1 LIKQKQ
7 ILLVGRSGFIGS
19 YLHDK
24 FKDDYRITSVGYSS
38 GLIEDDFHQLDLTK
52 EKDVEIFSKQLPS
65 CDILIFLV
73 GLAHKKG
80 NGKDFNKFQLVN
92 KQTLIN
98 IVSMLQN
105 INKLPRKL
113 IFASTISIYGE
124 KIDRDIYHEDS
135 SKEPFSPYALTKL
148 DAENF
153 LLKNFGTQS
162 WILRF
167 APVYAPDFQLNIKRR
182 TRVFGKFYRVG
193 NGKKKLSLC
202 NVENILEVVKGIFK
216 EKVPPGIYNI
226 SDGNKYSYNDL
237 LDYVNAKWVVHIPTF
252 LVKGLY
258 VVGKMMN
265 NIFLKENATK
275 LISDNVFPSYKIR
288 QYIELP
294 YTLKKTNQITITN
307 KTNKKI

>member
-1 LIKQKQ
+1 M
-7 ILLVGRSGFIGS
+7 VGRSGFIGS

-80 NGKDFNKFQLVN
+80 NGKDFNKFQLAN

-202 NVENILEVVKGIFK
+202 NVENIGFAVQGILDDK
-216 EKVPPGIYNI
+216 IPSGIYNV
-226 SDGNKYSYNDL
+226 SDENNYSYNDL
-237 LDYVNAKWVVHIPTF
+237 IYYSNAKWILPIPHS

-258 VVGKMMN
+258 YLGKLTN
-265 NIFLKENATK
+265 SIFLKENSIK
-275 LISDNVFPSYKIR
+275 LISDNVFPSNKIR
-288 QYIELP
+288 QHIQLP
-294 YTLKKTNQITITN
+294 SKLETYK
-307 KTNKKI
+307 

>member
-1 LIKQKQ
+1 MIKQKQ

-135 SKEPFSPYALTKL
+135 SKEPPHWTHRVCMIKSSLTAVQWLVSWQMLAPQRAHKTHTCPHMQQL
-148 DAENF
+148 CS
-153 LLKNFGTQS
+153 KKS
-162 WILRF
+162 WILR
-167 APVYAPDFQLNIKRR
+167 I
-182 TRVFGKFYRVG
+182 
-193 NGKKKLSLC
+193 
-202 NVENILEVVKGIFK
+202 
-216 EKVPPGIYNI
+216 
-226 SDGNKYSYNDL
+226 
-237 LDYVNAKWVVHIPTF
+237 VNPTAI
-252 LVKGLY
+252 G
-258 VVGKMMN
+258 
-265 NIFLKENATK
+265 
-275 LISDNVFPSYKIR
+275 S
-288 QYIELP
+288 
-294 YTLKKTNQITITN
+294 
-307 KTNKKI
+307 